1 MVVWSK
7 GYDFNISTQ
16 EISHKTTLNASNYKL
31 LLNLDNRAFNDFQ
44 NAENT
49 ESMEFSVKQGI
60 CQTG

>member
-7 GYDFNISTQ
+7 GYDFNISTL
-16 EISHKTTLNASNYKL
+16 EISHKTTLNFS
-31 LLNLDNRAFNDFQ
+31 NLDNRAFNDFQ

-49 ESMEFSVKQGI
+49 ESMEFSVKEGI